1 MDRTQSI
8 YDREMRR
15 RRLQEALLQQS
26 MTPQQTQYTPGRF
39 SRAVPYSPWQ
49 GLTQIGQ
56 ALIARGAMD
65 RSDERI
71 EEAVKEQEDKRKR
84 LYEGVMKT
92 YEGTPAQPAVTESL
106 LGPPQ
111 FPEGEQVL
119 QEAVPA
125 VPGDPRAAMLQAA
138 AHPETE
144 AMAKYLALAQ
154 PKPTKPSYAVVPE
167 MQPSGKW
174 RNREVISG
182 QKAGLVGEEY
192 EKGAGATDID
202 IGASDKYAEERMK
215 KQAVR
220 IDDLSKAAKSAYSES
235 QALDRFI
242 SQAGT
247 ATAGGAQPIVTGVK
261 NFLSTFGYDDKSLT
275 SVKVMEQAIGDM
287 KVNKI
292 AQFGAR
298 GLTDKDMEVIHQSL
312 PRINTDPTARVEIAK
327 ILKKVHDNTI
337 QDYIYAREEE
347 AKSFPKVS
355 QQIINPRWL
364 REYKLQQPPEGV
376 DPKLWNLMTL
386 EERALWQ

>member
-1 MDRTQSI
+1 MSYEDILREEERRKKVHEAILSGALTQ
-8 YDREMRR
+8 D
-15 RRLQEALLQQS
+15 
-26 MTPQQTQYTPGRF
+26 QTQFTPGRF

-49 GLTQIGQ
+49 GLSKIGQ

-65 RSDERI
+65 RSESRL
-71 EEAVKEQEDKRKR
+71 EEARKERQKSREQIMETMLGSPAIPAETAPLLGPETFPEGTQEI
-84 LYEGVMKT
+84 
-92 YEGTPAQPAVTESL
+92 TPAQPAVA
-106 LGPPQ
+106 P
-111 FPEGEQVL
+111 
-119 QEAVPA
+119 
-125 VPGDPRAAMLQAA
+125 DPTRAMLMSADDPQMMKIVS
-138 AHPETE
+138 
-144 AMAKYLALAQ
+144 AMT
-154 PKPTKPSYAVVPE
+154 PKPTKPSYKVVPE

-174 RNREVISG
+174 RNREIISG

-220 IDDLSKAAKSAYSES
+220 MDDLSKAAKSAYSES

-242 SQAGT
+242 AQAGT
-247 ATAGGAQPIVTGVK
+247 ATAGGAQPIITGVK
-261 NFLSTFGYDDKSLT
+261 NFLSTFGYDDESLT

-312 PRINTDPTARVEIAK
+312 PRINTDPKARVEIAK
-327 ILKKVHDNTI
+327 ILKKVHDNTL

-364 REYKLQQPPEGV
+364 REYKLKQAPEGV
-376 DPKLWNLMTL
+376 DPKIWNVMTL
-386 EERALWQ
+386 EERALWQQ